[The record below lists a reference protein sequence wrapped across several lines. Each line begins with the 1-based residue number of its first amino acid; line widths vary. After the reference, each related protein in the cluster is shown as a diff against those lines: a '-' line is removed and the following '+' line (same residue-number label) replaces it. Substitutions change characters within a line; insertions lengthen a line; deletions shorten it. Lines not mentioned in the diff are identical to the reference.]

1 MAKKA
6 APKIELTPEQK
17 DAATRR
23 VLEAMAKTKRERATH
38 LEMQNYTAASN
49 MDRALSDLD
58 AIKAEMEERGDW
70 LLIPSSEV

>member
-6 APKIELTPEQK
+6 TPKIELTPEQK

-38 LEMQNYTAASN
+38 LEMQNYTAVADC
-49 MDRALSDLD
+49 DRVLSDLV
-58 AIKAEMEERGDW
+58 AVKAEAIVQGEW
-70 LLIPSSEV
+70 VLIPSTEV

>member
-6 APKIELTPEQK
+6 TPKIELTPEQK

-38 LEMQNYTAASN
+38 LEMQNYTAVADC
-49 MDRALSDLD
+49 DRVLSDLD
-58 AIKAEMEERGDW
+58 AVKAEAIENGDW
-70 LLIPSSEV
+70 VIVPSSEV